1 MQKGRCRTFIQINYQ
16 PEISKLKFQTD
27 KLKEAEKNKSNNTDK
42 SFLKK
47 YIIQK
52 ICWTIFALLL
62 VVVINI
68 LINKYAGGYFND
80 IAQRVS
86 GNYML
91 TGLVFF
97 ISEILIGIFP
107 AELFMMIYQSKGWDE
122 YFLIVLILGVI
133 SSLCGFI
140 AFLAGRYLNAA
151 KIARMVVLQK
161 KFKKYGDLFL
171 KYGWVIIILAA
182 TTPLPFAMVSFI
194 AGYFKFSTATFL
206 KIVVPVRIVRFF
218 ISAYFIKYSTILV

>member
-1 MQKGRCRTFIQINYQ
+1 MNN
-16 PEISKLKFQTD
+16 STD
-27 KLKEAEKNKSNNTDK
+27 R

-52 ICWTIFALLL
+52 ICWTVLALLL

-68 LINKYAGGYFND
+68 LINKYAGGYFNN
-80 IAQRVS
+80 IAQSVS

-91 TGLVFF
+91 TGFVFF

-107 AELFMMIYQSKGWDE
+107 AELFMMIYQSKGWSE
-122 YFLIVLILGVI
+122 YLIIVLILGVI

-151 KIARMVVLQK
+151 KIARIVILQK

-194 AGYFKFSTATFL
+194 AGYFKFSPATFL

-218 ISAYFIKYSTILV
+218 ISAYFIKYSTNLL

>member
-1 MQKGRCRTFIQINYQ
+1 MR
-16 PEISKLKFQTD
+16 KFQFWCLISHPIKTSQLQ
-27 KLKEAEKNKSNNTDK
+27 KAKENNNTNTEGH
-42 SFLKK
+42 FLKK
-47 YIIQK
+47 YVVQK
-52 ICWTIFALLL
+52 IFWAIVALLL

-80 IAQRVS
+80 FAQKVS

-91 TGLVFF
+91 TGLSFF

-107 AELFMMIYQSKGWDE
+107 AELFMMIYQSKGWNE
-122 YFLIVLILGVI
+122 YLLIVLVLGIL

-140 AFLAGRYLNAA
+140 AFSGGRYLNTA
-151 KIARMVVLQK
+151 KIARMILLQN

-182 TTPLPFAMVSFI
+182 TAPLPFALVSFV
-194 AGYFKFSTATFL
+194 AGYFKFSPATYL
-206 KIVVPVRIVRFF
+206 KFIVPIRVIRFF
-218 ISAYFIKYSTILV
+218 ISAYVIKYSIDLL